1 MTRRLVGAAASGIA
15 VLAGLWLVLA
25 PFALGIQRKD
35 VDWTDQTWTDV
46 ATGGGLVLLGVIGV
60 AASAAALS
68 QHLLET
74 GLVKPR
80 LRHAPAPEPA
90 PADTRPP
97 AQEPEGTDGELK
109 ALLGPLVSALAQD
122 MERDRNGGSQT
133 HGQYRRET
141 L

>member
-1 MTRRLVGAAASGIA
+1 MARRLVGAAASGLA

-46 ATGGGLVLLGVIGV
+46 ATGGGLALVGLVGVV
-60 AASAAALS
+60 ASAAALS
-68 QHLLET
+68 QHLLDT

-80 LRHAPAPEPA
+80 LRHAPAPEPPPVDA
-90 PADTRPP
+90 EQP
-97 AQEPEGTDGELK
+97 AQQPDADPELK
-109 ALLGPLVSALAQD
+109 ALLAPLVTALAQD
-122 MERDRNGGSQT
+122 MERD
-133 HGQYRRET
+133 QYRRER